1 MLVNKKEIILKEKKE
16 MKIKGVK
23 LNISAIAKD
32 YGVCWSTAKKM
43 ALCKT
48 ERKKREFKGEL
59 KLLKYQEIIN
69 NKLENY
75 RCSAI
80 SIYGFLK
87 EKGYDGSYSLVSKYV
102 KSKKGDL
109 LKQAT
114 IRVETTPGL
123 QGQVDW
129 KEKLTLKAKN
139 GEEYT
144 INIFLF
150 ILSYSKYK
158 YIELTIDRRQETLLN
173 CLVNCFEYIGG
184 VPEEIWFD
192 NMKTVVDK
200 HDVNTN
206 KVYFNQRFAEFAKD
220 CMFKPIACKPFRPCT
235 KGLVENLAKI
245 MDRLNVYNEEFDTYE
260 ELKNIIKNLN
270 DKLNNEEKSQAT
282 NMIPNEL
289 FLQKEKEYLT
299 KVNLNQFNRKLTR
312 EVRKVTKESMI
323 IYNGHK
329 YSVPVNLMDEL
340 VEFEVINNILHIYY
354 NGEEVRK
361 HQLSSNRFIYNK
373 DDLHGIIK
381 SSFPHKD
388 EKEIEEMVE
397 KRLKGFDI
405 LLTRE
410 DKKDE

>member
-1 MLVNKKEIILKEKKE
+1 M
-16 MKIKGVK
+16 
-23 LNISAIAKD
+23 
-32 YGVCWSTAKKM
+32 
-43 ALCKT
+43 
-48 ERKKREFKGEL
+48 
-59 KLLKYQEIIN
+59 
-69 NKLENY
+69 
-75 RCSAI
+75 
-80 SIYGFLK
+80 
-87 EKGYDGSYSLVSKYV
+87 
-102 KSKKGDL
+102 KSKKGEL

-173 CLVNCFEYIGG
+173 CLVNCFDYIGG

-245 MDRLNVYNEEFDTYE
+245 MDRLKVYNEEFDTYE
-260 ELKNIIKNLN
+260 ELKNIVKNLN

-282 NMIPNEL
+282 SMIPNEL

-323 IYNGHK
+323 MYNGHK
-329 YSVPVNLMDEL
+329 YSVPVNLIDEL
-340 VEFEVINNILHIYY
+340 VEFEVIDNILHIYY
-354 NGEEVRK
+354 NGEVVRK
-361 HQLSSNRFIYNK
+361 HQISSNRFIYNK
-373 DDLHGIIK
+373 DDLHEVIK

-388 EKEIEEMVE
+388 EKEIEAMVE

-410 DKKDE
+410 EKKDE